1 MLTKEIFQ
9 IPAASDIPAEFNV
22 TLLRNAGT
30 KEEAVYSSK
39 GVGEPPLTLAV
50 SVVCALREAVRSY
63 RRDQGVEEDWSLE
76 VPLTSERI
84 RMACRDQIV
93 SQVQRNITHQQ
104 EDFLNII
111 Q

>member
-1 MLTKEIFQ
+1 MQ
-9 IPAASDIPAEFNV
+9 IPAASDIPAEFNI

-63 RRDQGVEEDWSLE
+63 RREQGVEEDWSLE
-76 VPLTSERI
+76 IPLTSERI
-84 RMACRDQIV
+84 RMACRDGIV
-93 SQVQRNITHQQ
+93 SQVQSSITHQE
-104 EDFLNII
+104 EDFLNIL